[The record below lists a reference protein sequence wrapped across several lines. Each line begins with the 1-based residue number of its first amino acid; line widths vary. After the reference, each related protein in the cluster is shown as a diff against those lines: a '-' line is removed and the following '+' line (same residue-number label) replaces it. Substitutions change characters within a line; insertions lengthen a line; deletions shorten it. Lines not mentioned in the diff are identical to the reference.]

1 MGLLVPLPRGR
12 SRAKIP
18 TQKGRNEP
26 LVASAKHVNTD
37 THTQFEVA

>member
-1 MGLLVPLPRGR
+1 MGLLVYRRKVRPDSLPE
-12 SRAKIP
+12 
-18 TQKGRNEP
+18 GRNEP